1 MPTFYNILSDK
12 SMDWSAL
19 FEKKKALSFRPGR
32 TRQAF
37 GHRYDLEVLK
47 WMESPWELL
56 QR

>member
-1 MPTFYNILSDK
+1 
-12 SMDWSAL
+12 MDWSAL
-19 FEKKKALSFRPGR
+19 FEKKKALTFRPGR